1 MCHFNHCPFWPSLLG
16 GRRVTSSFSWPR
28 RRHATQGHKEASRAH
43 SLETRLLPPGQWGLC
58 LWEAGG
64 PSRIRALC
72 HPAPGLTWML
82 PSLRGSPQSALYPI
96 SVTRP
101 PHSKFFPS
109 PLTLPSHWYTVY
121 CTPAASH
128 CCLRAWEVGRQG
140 LESCSPLGSLC
151 LRLVR
156 GSWRQELV
164 PGGPEQREGAGQ
176 AGRAPRGFRASSFFS
191 PNSPLYLEYFSFRR

>member
-1 MCHFNHCPFWPSLLG
+1 MRHFNHCPFWPSLLG
-16 GRRVTSSFSWPR
+16 GRRVTYSLSWPR
-28 RRHATQGHKEASRAH
+28 RRHAMQGHRDASRAH
-43 SLETRLLPPGQWGLC
+43 SLETQLLPPGQWGLC

-82 PSLRGSPQSALYPI
+82 PAPRSSPQSASYPT

-101 PHSKFFPS
+101 P
-109 PLTLPSHWYTVY
+109 PLQVLSSSSYPTFSLVY
-121 CTPAASH
+121 RMPAASH
-128 CCLRAWEVGRQG
+128 CCLRTWEVGRQG

-151 LRLVR
+151 LHLAR

-164 PGGPEQREGAGQ
+164 PGGPDQREGAGQ
-176 AGRAPRGFRASSFFS
+176 AGRAP
-191 PNSPLYLEYFSFRR
+191 